1 MHRSVAHDRVNIALP
16 CGFSTK
22 NKRPLC
28 WRRETRYWQRIIKLK
43 KICRQRSNRQPIF
56 IALKNI
62 IKNIKRKCFLEF
74 IKEEMIE
81 FFFEFLFFNIIKNI
95 IKKVDLDFKKFSF
108 FKKKKT
114 KPKYTIQYMIN
125 ISCKKISF

>member
-62 IKNIKRKCFLEF
+62 IKNI
-74 IKEEMIE
+74 
-81 FFFEFLFFNIIKNI
+81 